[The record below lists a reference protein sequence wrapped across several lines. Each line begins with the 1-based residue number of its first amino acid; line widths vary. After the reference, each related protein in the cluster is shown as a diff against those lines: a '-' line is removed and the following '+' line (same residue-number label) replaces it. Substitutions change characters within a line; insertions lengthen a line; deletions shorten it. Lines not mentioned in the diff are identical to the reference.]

1 LTSTFEGFRSQSP
14 CALVL
19 DRPDT
24 DTALNPRKKSNQN
37 GRHFRFD
44 FGGVSHLPKF
54 IQTSTR
60 YRQLKNYMKTPRWF
74 TRNRV
79 QSHLRIP
86 TAVTLVAAAV
96 VSAIASFNPNSPD
109 PRLTNDAPGL
119 GGYVSDYTLVTG
131 QLYTDPVLTA
141 CSQSRGRQNEPA
153 VAVDPRNTQVI
164 VGSSNDYCGVFAMD
178 GTFIGLGD
186 VWLGYYRSE
195 DGGLSFKSSL
205 VPGYQGDAS
214 PYAARAHVRT
224 ADSGD
229 PVLAW
234 DNHGRLFAGSESSTN
249 PEKPT
254 QTSGDVWVATYENP
268 AGSGGATLNDGKE
281 FVTSVDVAQ
290 GSAAFVGKFHD
301 KTAIEVDRTGG
312 ACDGNVYFAW
322 ARFTGGGSNGFN
334 SSIYFVR
341 STDHGRTFS
350 SPMKL
355 SQTVHDIQ
363 FPDIAVTGN
372 GHVYVTYR
380 EFADV
385 RSNTTTDAIAY
396 NTSTDCGASFSQP
409 QQVLTFE
416 PYDPTDI
423 SVGGGVAGECGDFA
437 SACVSGYTFMRGGT
451 QIRSTADQSD
461 KMHDYLY
468 VVYDPSIPGTE
479 VPSGT
484 TYGSIT
490 SEDLPDKYHQNVGSQ
505 SGIYF
510 FRLDGATG
518 VHTPPQLIDPQA
530 TGLQRFPD
538 ISVDAGS
545 MHAIWWDSR
554 NDPCYDPARPLGNCS
569 DKKTVASLDAF
580 AASGSAA
587 TLVWSPS
594 VRLSPVASNPNYE
607 QFSGRT
613 VPFGGDYLY
622 ISSVGAFS
630 YGVWTDWRDVV
641 PGLDPREG
649 GDNDADSAD
658 VRQCRVQNPD
668 GSFGADTCPWA
679 GGLDQNIYGSTTP

>member
-1 LTSTFEGFRSQSP
+1 
-14 CALVL
+14 
-19 DRPDT
+19 
-24 DTALNPRKKSNQN
+24 
-37 GRHFRFD
+37 
-44 FGGVSHLPKF
+44 
-54 IQTSTR
+54 
-60 YRQLKNYMKTPRWF
+60 MKTPRWF
-74 TRNRV
+74 SGNRLL
-79 QSHLRIP
+79 SHLRIP
-86 TAVTLVAAAV
+86 TAVTLIAAAVV
-96 VSAIASFNPNSPD
+96 VSAIASFNADPPNT
-109 PRLTNDAPGL
+109 RLTNDNPAL
-119 GGYVSDYTLVTG
+119 SGYTSDYTLVTG
-131 QLYTDPVLTA
+131 MAYTDDVLSA

-164 VGSSNDYCGVFAMD
+164 VGSSNDYCPVFQSN
-178 GTFIGLGD
+178 GLLLGLGD

-195 DGGLSFKSSL
+195 DGGASFTSSL
-205 VPGYQGDAS
+205 VPGYQGDQS
-214 PYAARAHVRT
+214 LYAARAHVRT

-234 DNHGRLFAGSESSTN
+234 DSHGRLFAGSESSSD
-249 PEKPT
+249 PEGTAKT
-254 QTSGDVWVATYENP
+254 FGDVWVGTYENP
-268 AGSGGATLNDGKE
+268 DGETGATIKDGKE
-281 FVTSVDVAQ
+281 FVTSVDVAE
-290 GSAAFVGKFHD
+290 GSAAPNLLGKFHD
-301 KTAIEVDRTGG
+301 KTSLEVDRTGG
-312 ACDGNVYFAW
+312 QCDGNVYFAW

-334 SSIYFVR
+334 SSVYFVR

-363 FPDIAVTGN
+363 FPDISVTGD

-380 EFADV
+380 QFADV
-385 RSNTTTDAIAY
+385 RSNSTTDAIAY
-396 NTSTDCGASFSQP
+396 NASTDCGASFSQP
-409 QQVLTFE
+409 RQILTFE

-423 SVGGGVAGECGDFA
+423 SVGGGVTGDCGDFA

-461 KMHDYLY
+461 KDHDYLY

-484 TYGSIT
+484 TYGSIV

-518 VHTPPQLIDPQA
+518 DHTTPALIDPQA

-538 ISVDAGS
+538 ISVDAGT
-545 MHAIWWDSR
+545 MHALWWDSR
-554 NDPCYDPARPLGNCS
+554 NDSCYSPARPIGNCS
-569 DKKTVASLDAF
+569 DKSTVPALDVF
-580 AASGSAA
+580 AATASTSNL
-587 TLVWSPS
+587 TWSS
-594 VRLSPVASNPNYE
+594 STKLTTVKSNPNWE

-622 ISSVGAFS
+622 ISSVGTFS

-641 PGLDPREG
+641 AGSDPREG
-649 GDNDADSAD
+649 GDSDADGAD
-658 VRQCRVQNPD
+658 VHQCRTQNPD
-668 GSFGADTCPWA
+668 GSFTRDTCPYD
-679 GGLDQNIYGSTTP
+679 GGLDQNIYGAVTP

>member
-1 LTSTFEGFRSQSP
+1 
-14 CALVL
+14 
-19 DRPDT
+19 
-24 DTALNPRKKSNQN
+24 
-37 GRHFRFD
+37 
-44 FGGVSHLPKF
+44 
-54 IQTSTR
+54 
-60 YRQLKNYMKTPRWF
+60 MKTARF
-74 TRNRV
+74 IRNRL

-96 VSAIASFNPNSPD
+96 VSAIASFNPNSAD
-109 PRLTNDAPGL
+109 PRLTNDNGAN
-119 GGYVSDYTLVTG
+119 GGYVSDFTLVTG
-131 QLYTDPVLTA
+131 IPYTDDILTA

-164 VGSSNDYCGVFAMD
+164 VGSSNDYCGVFAAN
-178 GTFIGLGD
+178 GTFIGVGV
-186 VWLGYYRSE
+186 VWMGYYRSE
-195 DGGLSFKSSL
+195 NGGASFTSSL
-205 VPGYQGDAS
+205 IPGYPGDSS
-214 PYAARAHVRT
+214 PFAARAHVRT
-224 ADSGD
+224 SGAGD

-234 DNHGRLFAGSESSTN
+234 DSHGRLFAGSESSGD
-249 PEKPT
+249 PEGTAKT
-254 QTSGDVWVATYENP
+254 FGDVWVGTYENP
-268 AGSGGATLNDGKE
+268 GGENGATVNDGKE
-281 FVTSVDVAQ
+281 FVTSVIVAQ
-290 GSAAFVGKFHD
+290 GSAAPNLLGKFHD

-312 ACDGNVYFAW
+312 QCDGNVYFAW

-423 SVGGGVAGECGDFA
+423 SVAGGVAGECGDFD

-461 KMHDYLY
+461 TVHDYLY
-468 VVYDPSIPGTE
+468 LVYDPSIPGTE

-518 VHTPPQLIDPQA
+518 AHTPPTRIDPQA

-538 ISVDAGS
+538 ISVDQGS

-554 NDPCYDPARPLGNCS
+554 FDPCYAPARPLGNCANKS
-569 DKKTVASLDAF
+569 TVASLDAF

-587 TLVWSPS
+587 TLIWSPS
-594 VRLSPVASNPNYE
+594 VRLSTFTSNPNYE
-607 QFSGRT
+607 QYSGRT

-622 ISSVGAFS
+622 ISSVGGSS
-630 YGVWTDWRDVV
+630 YGVWTDWQDVV

-649 GDNDADSAD
+649 GDSDMDNAD
-658 VRQCRVQNPD
+658 VLQCRTQNPD
-668 GSFGADTCPWA
+668 GSFSADMCPWA
-679 GGLDQNIYGSTTP
+679 GGLDSNIYGSTTP